1 MKKGDIVWIE
11 WSDITTNLSTEVIP
25 EPIPSIAVGRVLCM
39 RGKRVVLTSGWY
51 VDEKEWPAKDT
62 ITLPKGCID
71 RVEVLK

>member
-39 RGKRVVLTSGWY
+39 GVY
-51 VDEKEWPAKDT
+51 
-62 ITLPKGCID
+62 
-71 RVEVLK
+71 